1 MLEMMLRR
9 ELSEE
14 VPHWCRSA
22 RENLGLVEVSAQTR
36 LPEGSVIVPAQTPTS
51 LTAGQGKMQCS

>member
-14 VPHWCRSA
+14 VPHRCRSA
-22 RENLGLVEVSAQTR
+22 RENLGGEVSAQTR
-36 LPEGSVIVPAQTPTS
+36 LPEYS
-51 LTAGQGKMQCS
+51 GK